1 MVYLL
6 LATYGTVLFAE
17 LLGDKSFYT
26 ISSLTTRF
34 RAAHVLG
41 GISIAFAGKMLV
53 AVMVGQAIAG
63 LPAALVAGV
72 SAATFFA
79 TALVIWFK
87 KPRSEKPGLEPEG
100 RWPRATGVSF
110 AAVFLTEWGDV
121 GQIAAATLV
130 ASYHAPFVIWV
141 GATAAMITKGLLA
154 VTLGVGLRQRIPQ
167 SGLRYGA
174 FAMCLVMGILAA
186 LRID

>member
-41 GISIAFAGKMLV
+41 GISVAFAGKMLV
-53 AVMVGQAIAG
+53 AVLVGQAIAG
-63 LPAALVAGV
+63 LPPALVAGI

-79 TALVIWFK
+79 TALAIWFK
-87 KPRSEKPGLEPEG
+87 NARPESAGRARPLFPSPPFSSQNGAMSGRLLPPRWLP
-100 RWPRATGVSF
+100 
-110 AAVFLTEWGDV
+110 
-121 GQIAAATLV
+121 
-130 ASYHAPFVIWV
+130 VITRRSLSGWEQ
-141 GATAAMITKGLLA
+141 L
-154 VTLGVGLRQRIPQ
+154 QR
-167 SGLRYGA
+167 
-174 FAMCLVMGILAA
+174 
-186 LRID
+186 

>member
-41 GISIAFAGKMLV
+41 GISVAFAGKMLV
-53 AVMVGQAIAG
+53 AVLVGQAIAG
-63 LPAALVAGV
+63 LPPALVAGI

-79 TALVIWFK
+79 TALAIWFK
-87 KPRSEKPGLEPEG
+87 KPRREKREG
-100 RWPRATGVSF
+100 DEGWPRATTVSF

-130 ASYHAPFVIWV
+130 ASYHAPFIIWV
-141 GATAAMITKGLLA
+141 GATAAMMTKGLLA

-174 FAMCLVMGILAA
+174 FAMCVVMGILAA

>member
-1 MVYLL
+1 MFYLL

-34 RAAHVLG
+34 RPAHVLG

-53 AVMVGQAIAG
+53 AVLLGQAIAG
-63 LPAALVAGV
+63 LPPALVASV
-72 SAATFFA
+72 SAATFFT

-87 KPRSEKPGLEPEG
+87 KPRSEKPELDAAR
-100 RWPRATGVSF
+100 RWPRAATVSF
-110 AAVFLTEWGDV
+110 AAIFLTEWGDV

-130 ASYHAPFVIWV
+130 ASYHAPFIIWL
-141 GATAAMITKGLLA
+141 GATSAMMTKGLLA
-154 VTLGVGLRQRIPQ
+154 ITLGIGLRDRIPQ
-167 SGLRYGA
+167 SSLRYGA